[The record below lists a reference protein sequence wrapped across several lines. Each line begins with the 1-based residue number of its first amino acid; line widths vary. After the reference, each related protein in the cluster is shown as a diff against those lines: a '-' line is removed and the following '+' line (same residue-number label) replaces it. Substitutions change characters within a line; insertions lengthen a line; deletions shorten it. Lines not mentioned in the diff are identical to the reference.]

1 MEKDIKYILLH
12 IVQIVYFMSVC
23 VRKEDASEKTER
35 K

>member
-1 MEKDIKYILLH
+1 MEEDVKYMLLQ

-23 VRKEDASEKTER
+23 EEATIEKTER